1 MVLPITGP
9 ITKSEETRPFEGH
22 AGLSS
27 MKLDKSWYR
36 QKRPYT
42 KPLAFSFSKAWVDG
56 KSRNSPGLYREYD
69 ASNSTGASWNGT
81 IYTKALGPGEGVVQ
95 GARTLAINQARSR
108 FSGALSEG
116 AQLALM
122 FMERKKSMDTLT
134 ARLQQMGRFAL
145 HLRKFRFR
153 KAFDELLDGQNPRRI
168 AELQKEYTRREARLR
183 RGAKAF
189 ANNFLEYRFMW
200 SATVNDI
207 GAAVDVLQG
216 GVPPVQVQGRGAMGG
231 VYAPSS
237 YFSFNYTY
245 ACVHSYEWKVRVG
258 ATVYVSNPNLWLANQ
273 LGLVNPAMLLYEATT
288 LSFVANWFF
297 NIEEFLK
304 QWTEFWGLTV
314 VDPWYTTKYSCSS
327 TWSIFNHYSWASQP
341 NPVRGGNSRVDVLR
355 IVGSL
360 PNVTLSIRKP
370 WRLSAARGLT
380 AASLL
385 AQRLR

>member
-9 ITKSEETRPFEGH
+9 ITKREEVRPFEGNPN
-22 AGLSS
+22 LSTIS
-27 MKLDKSWYR
+27 MVKTWYR

-42 KPLAFSFSKAWVDG
+42 KPLAFSFSKLWVDG
-56 KSRNSPGLYREYD
+56 KSRNKPGFYLEYD
-69 ASNSTGASWNGT
+69 AANSTGASWNNS
-81 IYTKALGPGEGVVQ
+81 IFTKALAPDNRIVQ
-95 GARTLAINQARSR
+95 GARTLALNEARSR
-108 FSGALSEG
+108 FSGSLGEG

-134 ARLQQMGRFAL
+134 SRLQQMSRFAL

-153 KAFDELLDGQNPRRI
+153 KAFDELIDGQNPQRI

-216 GVPPVQVQGRGAMGG
+216 GVPPIQVSGRGASKD
-231 VYAPSS
+231 VYVPPGYSIFGTTYGCS
-237 YFSFNYTY
+237 HSF
-245 ACVHSYEWKVRVG
+245 EWKARVG

-273 LGLVNPAMLLYEATT
+273 LGFVNPAMLLYEAIT

-314 VDPWYTTKYSCSS
+314 VDSWYTTKYSCSS
-327 TWSIFNHYSWASQP
+327 TWSLFDHASWASQP
-341 NPVRGGNSRVDVLR
+341 NPVTGGNSRVNVLR
-355 IVGSL
+355 TVGSL
-360 PNVTLSIRKP
+360 PDVTLSIRKP
-370 WRLSAARGLT
+370 WRLSATRGLT

>member
-1 MVLPITGP
+1 
-9 ITKSEETRPFEGH
+9 
-22 AGLSS
+22 
-27 MKLDKSWYR
+27 
-36 QKRPYT
+36 
-42 KPLAFSFSKAWVDG
+42 
-56 KSRNSPGLYREYD
+56 
-69 ASNSTGASWNGT
+69 
-81 IYTKALGPGEGVVQ
+81 
-95 GARTLAINQARSR
+95 
-108 FSGALSEG
+108 
-116 AQLALM
+116 
-122 FMERKKSMDTLT
+122 MDTLT

-245 ACVHSYEWKVRVG
+245 ACIHSYEWKVRVG

-327 TWSIFNHYSWASQP
+327 TWSIFNHYSWATQP

-355 IVGSL
+355 TVGSL